1 MMTTRFLS
9 SSTSHEDFIFNYNL
23 HSELHMEQYAAHN
36 TRAGHHGTIC
46 ST

>member
-1 MMTTRFLS
+1 MQPVTLELGIMEQYAAHNTRAG
-9 SSTSHEDFIFNYNL
+9 I
-23 HSELHMEQYAAHN
+23 MEQYAAHN